1 MNRQVQQS
9 PLSVGNRVVIKVG
22 SSLLVDAATGTLN
35 RPWLKS
41 LVGEV
46 VRLKKRGQQ
55 VMLVSS
61 GAIALGRRY
70 LNFRSDQRRLEEHQ
84 AAAAAGQILLAHAYQ
99 DLLDVHDIKVAQV
112 LLTPDDTEDRRRYL
126 NARST
131 LETLLGLGVVPVINE
146 NDTVATEEIRYG
158 DNDRL
163 AARVSEMT
171 SADCLV
177 LLSDVDGLYKADPAT
192 TPGATLIPEIH
203 EITAELELICGSS
216 RTEYGS
222 GGMATKL
229 AAARICMSAG
239 CATLI
244 ANGLQLDALLA
255 VENGG
260 LCTWFLP
267 NKTPLAARKQWIAGT
282 LTTRGTLTIDA
293 GAEHALSEGKS
304 LLPVGVVAVDGQFG
318 RGDAVSIKGS
328 SGRELGRGLAAYDSD
343 EAQVIRGQ
351 RSQDTEPLL
360 GYRGRDEII
369 HRDNLV
375 LLDG

>member
-1 MNRQVQQS
+1 MNRQAQQS
-9 PLSVGNRVVIKVG
+9 QLSAGNRVVIKVG
-22 SSLLVDAATGTLN
+22 SSLLVDSATGTLN
-35 RPWLKS
+35 RPWLES
-41 LVGEV
+41 LAGEV

-70 LNFRSDQRRLEEHQ
+70 LNFANDQRRLEEHQ
-84 AAAAAGQILLAHAYQ
+84 AAAAAGQIVLAHAYQ
-99 DLLDVHDIKVAQV
+99 DLLDRHNIKVAQI
-112 LLTPDDTEDRRRYL
+112 LLTPDDTENRRRYL

-131 LETLLGLGVVPVINE
+131 LETLLALGVVPVINE
-146 NDTVATEEIRYG
+146 NDTVATQEIRYG

-163 AARVSEMT
+163 AARVSEMI

-177 LLSDVDGLYKADPAT
+177 LLSDVDGLHESDPAT
-192 TPGATLIPEIH
+192 NPDAALIPEVH
-203 EITAELELICGSS
+203 EITPELESICGRS

-244 ANGLQLDALLA
+244 ANGLQLAPLLA

-260 LCTWFLP
+260 PCTWFLP
-267 NKTPLAARKQWIAGT
+267 KETPLAARKQWIAGS
-282 LTTRGTLTIDA
+282 LTTRGALTIDA
-293 GAEHALSEGKS
+293 GAERALSEGKS
-304 LLPVGVVAVDGQFG
+304 LLPVGVVAVDGRFS

-328 SGRELGRGLAAYDSD
+328 NGRELGRGLAAYGSD
-343 EAQVIRGQ
+343 DAQVIQGQ
-351 RSQDTEPLL
+351 RSQDIERLL
-360 GYRGRDEII
+360 GYRGRDEMI

-375 LLDG
+375 LLDS